1 MSNFAN
7 EILYMNPAILEYIC
21 CPVCK
26 GALNNTDCSTDKIID
41 DVLKCEECGATYEVK
56 QGVPILLSDSFD
68 MDIFTGKKFAEEW
81 VLFHEMGGLGK
92 EFEEKQFIE
101 YFGSHDYHELFEG
114 KTVIEGGCGNGRN
127 LIQAREWGASLAIGI
142 EIGPSVFVARQ
153 KGADVVMGDILNPPF
168 RKQVDMVFT
177 IGVLQHVSQPRE
189 GLQKLLELVKPG
201 GFFAHTVYSLENN
214 GFLKKYFT
222 PLRERFFRYYSQST
236 KYRISQVIGF
246 FSYTFFILFYKPFS
260 FNKRTNTWAS
270 DYLFYYDFI
279 IFFTNKLGYT
289 VWVAQIFDHLTA
301 PLAEY
306 FPRQTIEQWIC
317 ELGLISPHLDFRNKN
332 SWNFGGFKH
341 IT

>member
-1 MSNFAN
+1 
-7 EILYMNPAILEYIC
+7 
-21 CPVCK
+21 
-26 GALNNTDCSTDKIID
+26 
-41 DVLKCEECGATYEVK
+41 
-56 QGVPILLSDSFD
+56 
-68 MDIFTGKKFAEEW
+68 
-81 VLFHEMGGLGK
+81 
-92 EFEEKQFIE
+92 
-101 YFGSHDYHELFEG
+101 
-114 KTVIEGGCGNGRN
+114 
-127 LIQAREWGASLAIGI
+127 
-142 EIGPSVFVARQ
+142 
-153 KGADVVMGDILNPPF
+153 MGDILNPPF